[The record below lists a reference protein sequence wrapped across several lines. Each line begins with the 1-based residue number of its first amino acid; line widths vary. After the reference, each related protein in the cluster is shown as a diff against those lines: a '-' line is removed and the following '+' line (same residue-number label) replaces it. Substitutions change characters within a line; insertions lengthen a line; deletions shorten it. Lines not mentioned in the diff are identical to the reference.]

1 MTKDMDRLGMLQEI
15 VAQNPNDAFARY
27 GLAMELANRG
37 ELESALAQFE
47 KLLELHPDYAAGYFM
62 AAQALAKAGRND
74 EAKDFLM
81 RGIAAAERSRNA
93 HARTEMQGMLDE
105 LSS

>member
-1 MTKDMDRLGMLQEI
+1 MLREI

-27 GLAMELANRG
+27 GVAMELSNRG
-37 ELESALAQFE
+37 ELESAMAEFK

-62 AAQALAKAGRND
+62 AAQALSKAGRND
-74 EAKDFLM
+74 EAIDYLK

-93 HARTEMQGMLDE
+93 HAKAEMQQMLEDLE
-105 LSS
+105 R